1 MGLSHDG
8 GRNVYGKTTQSG
20 HNRRR
25 TGEWAEK
32 FCSKIDCSKMLLCGV
47 ERMKC
52 SGKGKRNAPVLSSS
66 SLVV

>member
-1 MGLSHDG
+1 VGLSHDG
-8 GRNVYGKTTQSG
+8 GNNEYGKTTQSG

-32 FCSKIDCSKMLLCGV
+32 FCSDIDCLKTLLRGV
-47 ERMKC
+47 EQMKC
-52 SGKGKRNAPVLSSS
+52 SVKVKRNAPVLSSG